1 MGFTFAPVS
10 KGGAVRDGWA
20 VEYSATDLFGVD
32 LPKPPT
38 AVALSWVISLAISK
52 SLRPL
57 CKYGL
62 FAFCALAIRARLPPA
77 APKASLTA
85 ATAYPAAIFASSKA
99 APVTVLTSFVRI
111 LPSAGSLKL

>member
-20 VEYSATDLFGVD
+20 VEYSATDLFVVD

-62 FAFCALAIRARLPPA
+62 FAFCALAIRARFSPA
-77 APKASLTA
+77 ALNVSWTA
-85 ATAYPAAIFASSKA
+85 ASCLALTTLA
-99 APVTVLTSFVRI
+99 APAL
-111 LPSAGSLKL
+111 AAQ